1 MLDQKKNI
9 VQQGFSIIF
18 NEGLRAFT
26 VDRLSNVLHVSKK
39 TIYSLFSTKEILID
53 GIIKHKLSEIDKGI
67 EAILKKN
74 KCPIRSFYEINQYQ
88 VEVSSDIDINK
99 LIELKIKYP
108 DIWNRIEKH
117 RKNHFEVIKKIFRS
131 AKSLDYLRKSLDV
144 DSISKLYINI
154 VDKAFQPEFFIQ
166 QDMSLKETIV
176 LFSNIMANGI
186 FNEKGIKVL
195 SEINRADNA

>member
-131 AKSLDYLRKSLDV
+131 AKSSGYLRKSLDV

>member
-74 KCPIRSFYEINQYQ
+74 KCPIRSFYKINQYQ

-131 AKSLDYLRKSLDV
+131 AKSSGYLRKSLDV